1 MAGLDCDPHMY
12 ERASYFGFSE
22 SLALM
27 RVQVTW
33 AFTWERSQG
42 SSEMRRISSVCEF
55 KAWYVNEFDSI
66 VKTLAKRSAAP
77 YLDERCVLNV
87 MMLILGDDGVVEER
101 LELPYPIGSSSHVL
115 GLVALSLW
123 ATHN

>member
-1 MAGLDCDPHMY
+1 
-12 ERASYFGFSE
+12 
-22 SLALM
+22 M

-33 AFTWERSQG
+33 ESGWERSQG
-42 SSEMRRISSVCEF
+42 SSEMSRISSVCES

-77 YLDERCVLNV
+77 YLNERCVLKV
-87 MMLILGDDGVVEER
+87 MMLILGDDDVVEER

-115 GLVALSLW
+115 GLKALSLW